1 MRLCI
6 NFSSFDSKQNK
17 RSFYGGKDCI
27 RRFCSGLKELGTKI
41 INYEQKE
48 LIPLTDNKNKYY
60 EEQKECYICKKEF
73 CYNKNEKMKFKLY
86 KKQMSRRV

>member
-17 RSFYGGKDCI
+17 RSFYRGKDCI

-60 EEQKECYICKKEF
+60 EEQKERYICKKEF
-73 CYNKNEKMKFKLY
+73 CYNKNKKMKFKLY